1 MPKAFTAMHSDLS
14 GPTNP
19 RSILSPQFLAL
30 KQALDRG
37 DDQEN
42 ILQALSDWFSTR
54 GVTGVEAILELEPDA
69 ALSALVDKIGGGLD
83 PARLPRTVLDTLNRT
98 VQALAQRHISKREG
112 ELEAERGRLAS
123 MRQRFQI
130 ESAEKIVDRLLA

>member
-19 RSILSPQFLAL
+19 RILSPQFLAL
-30 KQALDRG
+30 KLALDRG

-42 ILQALSDWFSTR
+42 ILQALSDWFSTK
-54 GVTGVEAILELEPDA
+54 GVTGVEAILDLEPDA
-69 ALSALVDKIGGGLD
+69 ALRALVDKIGGGID
-83 PARLPRTVLDTLNRT
+83 PDRLPRTVLDTLTRT

-112 ELEAERGRLAS
+112 ELEIERGRLAG
-123 MRQRFQI
+123 MRSRFQL
-130 ESAEKIVDRLLA
+130 EAKQIVDELLQ